1 MQAQFKK
8 NFSPKGEQNNF
19 VTKCYDVYTDK
30 ELVNVIQNVTLLF
43 DFLFKDN
50 KLSQK
55 VVIKIK
61 CKRMTEEIL
70 LQH

>member
-1 MQAQFKK
+1 MLVSNSFPHGPVCSCALLPPSSNILNCKHSLK

-43 DFLFKDN
+43 DFL
-50 KLSQK
+50 
-55 VVIKIK
+55 
-61 CKRMTEEIL
+61 
-70 LQH
+70 